1 MEYRKLGKSGLK
13 VSEISLGGWVT
24 FGNQVTD
31 TDLTREILLKAYDS
45 GINFF
50 DQADIY
56 ANGKSEEMM
65 GNVLKELPRHRL
77 VISSKVYWPM
87 SDDVNDRGLSRK
99 HVLESIDKSLQRLQ
113 TDYLDIYFAHRY
125 DPETPMEEIVMAF
138 DQVVRSGRA
147 LYWGTSEWTAAQIA
161 EAVAFAKA
169 NGLHAPVVEQP
180 QYSLLYRDRVEKEI
194 LPYTDPHGLGLVVWS
209 PLGMGMLTGK
219 YDNGIPEGTR
229 MSMNEGFAKRLV
241 TDSNVQKVKELKN
254 IADELGLTR
263 SELALAWVLRQ
274 KGVSSAIIGAT
285 KVSHVEDNIKA
296 AGVKLSDEVLA
307 RIEALFPAKESVY

>member
-1 MEYRKLGKSGLK
+1 MEYRKLGRSGLK

-31 TDLTREILLKAYDS
+31 TDLTRDIILKAFES

-50 DQADIY
+50 DQADVY
-56 ANGKSEEMM
+56 ATGKSEEMM
-65 GNVLKELPRHRL
+65 GAVLKELPRHRL

-87 SDDVNDRGLSRK
+87 SEDVNDRGLSRK
-99 HVLESIDKSLQRLQ
+99 HILESIDRSLKRLQ

-125 DPETPMEEIVMAF
+125 DVETPIEETVMAF

-180 QYSLLYRDRVEKEI
+180 QYSLMYRDRVEKEI

-229 MSMNEGFAKRLV
+229 MAQNEGFAKRFV
-241 TDSNVQKVKELKN
+241 TDENVEKVKQLKT

-285 KVSHVEDNIKA
+285 KVSHVEDNIRA
-296 AGVKLSDEVLA
+296 AGVKLSDDVLA
-307 RIEALFPAKESVY
+307 RIEAIFPGKESVY

>member
-31 TDLTREILLKAYDS
+31 TDLTREILLKAYES

-65 GNVLKELPRHRL
+65 GHVLKELPRHRL

-99 HVLESIDKSLQRLQ
+99 HVLESIDKSLKRLQ

-194 LPYTDPHGLGLVVWS
+194 LPYTEPHGLGLVVWS

-229 MSMNEGFAKRLV
+229 MSLNEGFAKRFV
-241 TDSNVQKVKELKN
+241 TDSNVQKVKELQT
-254 IADELGLTR
+254 IAEELGLTR

-296 AGVKLSDEVLA
+296 AGVKLSDEVIA